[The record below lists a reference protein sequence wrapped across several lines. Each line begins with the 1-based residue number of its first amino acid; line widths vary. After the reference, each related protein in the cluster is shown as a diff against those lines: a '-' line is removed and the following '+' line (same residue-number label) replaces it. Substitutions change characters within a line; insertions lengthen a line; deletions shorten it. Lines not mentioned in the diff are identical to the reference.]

1 MDRNTVI
8 GLFLLG
14 LVLTVFSVYN
24 QPSQAEIDAE
34 NKKIEQADKKK
45 EVDEKK
51 QKVTAEKNKIK
62 KPTVGLN
69 LTEQKYLSPSTEE
82 KLFISDQNKGPG
94 LNTRGQ

>member
-14 LVLTVFSVYN
+14 LVLTVFSIYN

-34 NKKIEQADKKK
+34 NQKIEQADKIKEVDEKKQKDTAEKNKKTEQAEKVK

-51 QKVTAEKNKIK
+51 QKVTADKNEKNQIK
-62 KPTVGLN
+62 KP
-69 LTEQKYLSPSTEE
+69 
-82 KLFISDQNKGPG
+82 I
-94 LNTRGQ
+94 